1 MFFDGSFFLRNSVD
15 LYLKNIPA
23 KKKKNAIQ
31 LAVWEEKIFKGFLLW
46 LPWQP
51 ELFMEHNYLKE
62 FERGPP
68 KEHSCEIW
76 LKSSQQFLRRSFL
89 KKKFTDACTDERT
102 DGRMTDT
109 TP

>member
-1 MFFDGSFFLRNSVD
+1 MFFDGSFFFLRNSVD

-68 KEHSCEIW
+68 KENSCEIW
-76 LKSSQQFLRRSFL
+76 LKSSQ
-89 KKKFTDACTDERT
+89 
-102 DGRMTDT
+102 
-109 TP
+109 

>member
-1 MFFDGSFFLRNSVD
+1 MFFDGSFFFLRNSVD

-23 KKKKNAIQ
+23 KKKKKCYPISG
-31 LAVWEEKIFKGFLLW
+31 LGGEGFLLW

-76 LKSSQQFLRRSFL
+76 LKSSQ
-89 KKKFTDACTDERT
+89 
-102 DGRMTDT
+102 
-109 TP
+109 

>member
-1 MFFDGSFFLRNSVD
+1 MFFDGSFFFFKEFCRPLSEEH
-15 LYLKNIPA
+15 
-23 KKKKNAIQ
+23 
-31 LAVWEEKIFKGFLLW
+31 WEEKIFKGFLLW

-76 LKSSQQFLRRSFL
+76 LKSSQ
-89 KKKFTDACTDERT
+89 
-102 DGRMTDT
+102 
-109 TP
+109 

>member
-1 MFFDGSFFLRNSVD
+1 MFFDGSFFFFLRNSVD

-23 KKKKNAIQ
+23 KKKNAIQ

-51 ELFMEHNYLKE
+51 ELFMEQNYLKE
-62 FERGPP
+62 FERGPS

-76 LKSSQQFLRRSFL
+76 LKSSQ
-89 KKKFTDACTDERT
+89 
-102 DGRMTDT
+102 
-109 TP
+109 

>member
-1 MFFDGSFFLRNSVD
+1 MRE
-15 LYLKNIPA
+15 
-23 KKKKNAIQ
+23 KK
-31 LAVWEEKIFKGFLLW
+31 EKIFKGFLLW

-76 LKSSQQFLRRSFL
+76 LKSSQ
-89 KKKFTDACTDERT
+89 
-102 DGRMTDT
+102 
-109 TP
+109 

>member
-1 MFFDGSFFLRNSVD
+1 MFFDGSFFFLRNSVD

-23 KKKKNAIQ
+23 KKKNAIQ

-46 LPWQP
+46 LPWLP

-68 KEHSCEIW
+68 KEQRRKT
-76 LKSSQQFLRRSFL
+76 LKFYFSETRRRRALIFS
-89 KKKFTDACTDERT
+89 
-102 DGRMTDT
+102 
-109 TP
+109 

>member
-1 MFFDGSFFLRNSVD
+1 MFFDGFFFFKEFCRPLSEEHSC
-15 LYLKNIPA
+15 K

-51 ELFMEHNYLKE
+51 ELFMEHNYLKK

-76 LKSSQQFLRRSFL
+76 LKSSQ
-89 KKKFTDACTDERT
+89 
-102 DGRMTDT
+102 
-109 TP
+109 